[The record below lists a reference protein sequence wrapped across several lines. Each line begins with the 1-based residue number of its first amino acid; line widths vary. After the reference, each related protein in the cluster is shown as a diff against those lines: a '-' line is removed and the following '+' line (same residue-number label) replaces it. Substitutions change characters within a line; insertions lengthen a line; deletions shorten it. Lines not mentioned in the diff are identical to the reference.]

1 MTKRPCHFCGSTNWP
16 SDTTTC
22 PLCFGDP
29 DPEPDYDEDDCDHF
43 RGVTEMAAD
52 ADHCGE
58 VTDMVADAIYAE
70 EIKHE

>member
-29 DPEPDYDEDDCDHF
+29 DPEPDYDEDDHI
-43 RGVTEMAAD
+43 VEAN
-52 ADHCGE
+52 
-58 VTDMVADAIYAE
+58 DMVADE
-70 EIKHE
+70 MFTELIKHE

>member
-1 MTKRPCHFCGSTNWP
+1 MNKRPCHLCGSTNWP

-29 DPEPDYDEDDCDHF
+29 DPEPDYDEDDHF
-43 RGVTEMAAD
+43 RDATKMVAD

-58 VTDMVADAIYAE
+58 ITDMVADAMITE

>member
-1 MTKRPCHFCGSTNWP
+1 MKKRPCHLCGSTSWP

-29 DPEPDYDEDDCDHF
+29 DPEPDYDEDDYDHF
-43 RGVTEMAAD
+43 PGVTEM
-52 ADHCGE
+52 
-58 VTDMVADAIYAE
+58 VADAMLTE